1 MKKILVFTIALVTL
15 FNCKEDKEFSTPSFE
30 ATKNNARWSAEGFV
44 AYGDMDGNFNV
55 KAEIGA
61 EVVILTTTNNTPGTY
76 TLTSDSENRATFT
89 DIDGTFYSTEN
100 EPDESL
106 TVYPVGG
113 TIIIDELS
121 AETNSITGRFQFSAF
136 TADGLQ
142 GVTFS
147 GDANR
152 DNDPVRYGVFYRVNL
167 FSGILASNGGS
178 AADCTLAQ
186 TTSDNAEATFNTT
199 PTTDPNYPTVCATY
213 KQALENEKAQCGDPM
228 GTIQAEIDALG
239 NCM

>member
-1 MKKILVFTIALVTL
+1 MKKVLVFAIALVTL

-30 ATKNNARWSAEGFV
+30 ATKNNERWSAEGYV
-44 AYGDMDGNFNV
+44 AYGDIDGNFNV
-55 KAEIGA
+55 KGEIGA

-76 TLTSDSENRATFT
+76 NLTSGSESRATYT
-89 DIDGTFYSTEN
+89 DIDGAFYSTEN
-100 EPDESL
+100 EPDPSL
-106 TVYPVGG
+106 TEYPVGG

-136 TADGLQ
+136 TDDGLQ

-167 FSGILASNGGS
+167 FSGILTSSGGS
-178 AADCTLAQ
+178 AAECLLAQ
-186 TTSDNAEATFNTT
+186 TTSDNAETTFNGTA
-199 PTTDPNYPTVCATY
+199 TTDANYPTVCAAY
-213 KQALENEKAQCGDPM
+213 KAALEDEQSKCGDAS
-228 GTIQAEIDALG
+228 GAIQAEIDALG
-239 NCM
+239 TCM